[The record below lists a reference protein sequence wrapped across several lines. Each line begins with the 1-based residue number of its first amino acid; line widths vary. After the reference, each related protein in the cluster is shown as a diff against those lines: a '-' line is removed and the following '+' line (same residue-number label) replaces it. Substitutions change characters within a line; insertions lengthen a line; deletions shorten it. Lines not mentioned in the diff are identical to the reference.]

1 MAKTITKR
9 DLVEKVAE
17 GLGKEP
23 VLVRDVIQLLL
34 DTIIEH
40 LVDGNRIELRNF
52 GVFSVKHRRPRL
64 GRNPRK
70 PSETV
75 QIPVTPT
82 PIFRAGR
89 HVKLRVKHQAQ

>member
-9 DLVEKVAE
+9 ELVESVAQRLE
-17 GLGKEP
+17 KEP
-23 VLVRDVIQLLL
+23 LLVRDVIQALF

-64 GRNPRK
+64 GRNPRR
-70 PSETV
+70 PTETV
-75 QIPVTPT
+75 AIPSTPS
-82 PIFRAGR
+82 PVFKAGR
-89 HVKLRVKHQAQ
+89 HVKLRIKQSGT